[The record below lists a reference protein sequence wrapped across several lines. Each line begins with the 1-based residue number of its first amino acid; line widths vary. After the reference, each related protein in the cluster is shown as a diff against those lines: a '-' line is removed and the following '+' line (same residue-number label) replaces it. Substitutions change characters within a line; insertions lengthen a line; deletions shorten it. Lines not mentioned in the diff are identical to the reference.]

1 MAAKPSACCTTVN
14 VFPLSVEIDKPPTGS
29 EPSEATYK
37 TPLLKETPS
46 APTFAK
52 PSVFVLL
59 IKVFPPSEEIDK
71 PPSVATYTSDPF
83 ATISLKLAVPIPSV
97 SVFSINVAPASLEI
111 HNLLE
116 ASA

>member
-29 EPSEATYK
+29 KPSDAVYK

-59 IKVFPPSEEIDK
+59 IKVAPPSVEIDK
-71 PPSVATYTSDPF
+71 PPSLATYTSEPF
-83 ATISLKLAVPIPSV
+83 ATTSLKILEPIPSV
-97 SVFSINVAPASLEI
+97 SVFSIKVTPASLEI
-111 HNLLE
+111 HSLLE
-116 ASA
+116 ANA